1 MYKALTS
8 LHPFVPCTRYT
19 KILAFF
25 YRHQTLCIYN
35 YCALN
40 IAEKL
45 LTGFILFWISKFPWL
60 FHDFPGA
67 FLLFSMTKHT
77 SMTWTW
83 CWLDFR
89 RARDICHYWP
99 LLGNSPM
106 CEVRTSSK
114 CTIFALDLLAART
127 SDGKMKIKN
136 GVVLFFG
143 PDLLNFPDF
152 VSNSLTI
159 SGIPWQSM
167 TWKSHSRIPW
177 LPWPSLT
184 RTSPVHIIVH
194 YFHMS

>member
-1 MYKALTS
+1 MSYLK
-8 LHPFVPCTRYT
+8 RNQN
-19 KILAFF
+19 KRFF
-25 YRHQTLCIYN
+25 TAVY
-35 YCALN
+35 
-40 IAEKL
+40 
-45 LTGFILFWISKFPWL
+45 TGFILFWISKFPWL

-67 FLLFSMTKHT
+67 FLLFSMTNSSRAGVPPRGAKQPPQPASRWFHT
-77 SMTWTW
+77 KTSYLTVIIVWDTGFCMKRTW

-114 CTIFALDLLAART
+114 RTICALDLLAART
-127 SDGKMKIKN
+127 SDGKTKIKN

-177 LPWPSLT
+177 LPWPSLI
-184 RTSPVHIIVH
+184 RTSLA
-194 YFHMS
+194 